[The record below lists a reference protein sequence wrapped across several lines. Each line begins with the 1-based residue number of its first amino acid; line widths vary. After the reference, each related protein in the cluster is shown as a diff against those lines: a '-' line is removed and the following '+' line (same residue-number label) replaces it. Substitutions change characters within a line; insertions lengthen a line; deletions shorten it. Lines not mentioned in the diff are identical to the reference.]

1 MPTASPFDS
10 IKQVR
15 ADGSEFW
22 SARTLAPYLAYSAWR
37 NFEVPLNRAMTTA
50 AHQGHD
56 VSFNFA
62 GSRKVSSSGPDMADY
77 ELSRFAAY
85 LVAMNGDPN
94 KPEVAAAQAYFA
106 IQTRIAETSK
116 AATALPQSFGEA
128 LRALADE
135 VEAKEVAEARA
146 KELETPAAA
155 WGIMVGAG
163 SDYSVEQAAKMLS
176 RDPDIELGRN
186 RLFALMQ
193 EIGWTYRQGSRN
205 SWHAYQRQV
214 DNGRLVLRMS
224 AAFLN
229 AKTGE
234 MENPAPTI
242 RITAKGVDALR
253 ALLLAV
259 TV

>member
-1 MPTASPFDS
+1 MPTLQLFDYS
-10 IKQVR
+10 GQQVR
-15 ADGSEFW
+15 TQLIDGEPWFVIADICKVLDLSNPTKAAQSLDSDDLSTSEVID
-22 SARTLAPYLAYSAWR
+22 SMGRAQNARITNESGVYQLV
-37 NFEVPLNRAMTTA
+37 F
-50 AHQGHD
+50 Q
-56 VSFNFA
+56 
-62 GSRKVSSSGPDMADY
+62 SRK
-77 ELSRFAAY
+77 
-85 LVAMNGDPN
+85 
-94 KPEVAAAQAYFA
+94 PEAKDFRRWVTKDVLPA
-106 IQTRIAETSK
+106 IRKTGSYSTAP
-116 AATALPQSFGEA
+116 ALPQTYSDA
-128 LRALADE
+128 LRELLAT
-135 VEAKEVAEARA
+135 VEAREIAEARA

-186 RLFALMQ
+186 RLFTLMQ

-205 SWHAYQRQV
+205 SWHAYQSQV

-253 ALLLAV
+253 ARLLAV